1 MISWNNLDNID
12 WPATQA
18 TAYWVKTLNELLML
32 TTDANTPEKCNT
44 LADVLDQFADSSN
57 GDDLATITNLDK
69 VARKTARSLRMAD
82 ITQRLQALEAASSDY
97 RAAVKLLDAATSG
110 LQKET
115 RLLQAEKINA
125 AVTAL
130 TGTILTLNT
139 LTQSMT
145 TKDDATL
152 MNAINQA
159 AQSMKNLRNILE
171 VPA

>member
-1 MISWNNLDNID
+1 MISWDNLQNID

-18 TAYWVKTLNELLML
+18 TAYWVKALNDLLML
-32 TTDANTPEKCNT
+32 ATDAHTPDKCNA

-69 VARKTARSLRMAD
+69 VARKAARGLRMAD
-82 ITQRLQALEAASSDY
+82 MTQRLQSIQAASSDY

-145 TKDDATL
+145 VKDDAKL
-152 MNAINQA
+152 IDAINQA

>member
-1 MISWNNLDNID
+1 MINWNNLENID

-32 TTDANTPEKCNT
+32 TTDADTPEKCNA

-57 GDDLATITNLDK
+57 GEDLATITSLDK

-145 TKDDATL
+145 TKDDAAL